1 MSVVESC
8 YMCDAPATSREHAP
22 PQCLF
27 PEFKDAARD
36 LRRGLITVPSC
47 DTHNGAKCKDDEF
60 MRAVILMT
68 AAPTSEAAK
77 NLFMGKLLRAV
88 KRKPAAHQA
97 FFEER
102 GTLGQ
107 GQGILQVDRPRFD
120 RCLDHL
126 VRALAFD
133 AFKIKW
139 MLPMAVVSPNFLRA
153 TGEKSIAPDAP
164 TLDAVRISREWLGG
178 EPIRGENPEVFKYRI
193 KHDAVAQSLAF
204 AAIFYDLFEVY
215 AFSSRRQA
223 AEVPVPS

>member
-1 MSVVESC
+1 
-8 YMCDAPATSREHAP
+8 MCDAPATSREHAP

-27 PEFKDAARD
+27 PELKEVGRD

-47 DTHNGAKCKDDEF
+47 DAHNGAKSKDDEF
-60 MRAVILMT
+60 MRAMILMT
-68 AAPTSEAAK
+68 AAHTSEAAK

-88 KRKPAAHQA
+88 KRKPGAHQA

-107 GQGILQVDRPRFD
+107 GQSVLRIDRPRFD

-139 MLPMAVVSPNFLRA
+139 TLPIVVVSPNFVSA
-153 TGEKSIAPDAP
+153 TGENRIGPHVPS
-164 TLDAVRISREWLGG
+164 LEAVRISREWLGG
-178 EPIRGENPEVFKYRI
+178 EPIQGENPEVFKYRL
-193 KHDAVAQSLAF
+193 KHDAAAQTLAF
-204 AAIFYDLFEVY
+204 AAIFYEFFEVY
-215 AFSSRRQA
+215 AFSSSRLA
-223 AEVPVPS
+223 AETPARG

>member
-1 MSVVESC
+1 
-8 YMCDAPATSREHAP
+8 MCDALATSREHAP

-27 PEFKDAARD
+27 PELKDVGRD

-47 DTHNGAKCKDDEF
+47 DAHNGAKSKDDEF
-60 MRAVILMT
+60 MRAMILMT

-88 KRKPAAHQA
+88 KRKPVAHQA
-97 FFEER
+97 FFEKK

-107 GQGILQVDRPRFD
+107 GQGVLRIDRQRFD

-139 MLPMAVVSPNFLRA
+139 TLPIAVISPNFLSA
-153 TGEKSIAPDAP
+153 TGENSISLHAP
-164 TLDAVRISREWLGG
+164 TLEAVRISRELLGS

-193 KHDAVAQSLAF
+193 RYDAAAQSLAF
-204 AAIFYDLFEVY
+204 AAIFYDFFEAY
-215 AFSSRRQA
+215 AFSSPGLA
-223 AEVPVPS
+223 AGTPAPG